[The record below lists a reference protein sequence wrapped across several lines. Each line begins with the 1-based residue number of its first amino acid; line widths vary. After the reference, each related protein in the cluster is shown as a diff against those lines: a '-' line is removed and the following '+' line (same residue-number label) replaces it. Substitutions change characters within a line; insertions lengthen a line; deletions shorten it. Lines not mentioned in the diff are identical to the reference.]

1 MQTMRQLI
9 FRLNLQQFRNEK
21 YKKKGQHNARETS
34 ELDDE
39 ELETR
44 SASVRVTASTFV
56 VNVPCRLNFP
66 NFAKATSP
74 MSPLTTVSTQTYTGI
89 PEGTRESP
97 VVLDSPQQE
106 DELNGAVSDT
116 PDYTPE
122 VRYRSYPYFLSHKE
136 AY

>member
-44 SASVRVTASTFV
+44 SASVHMTANTF
-56 VNVPCRLNFP
+56 VNVPRRLNFP

-74 MSPLTTVSTQTYTGI
+74 TSPLTTASTQTYAGI
-89 PEGTRESP
+89 REGTRESP

-106 DELNGAVSDT
+106 DELDGAVYDT

-122 VRYRSYPYFLSHKE
+122 VRYLSYPYFLSHKE